1 MACFI
6 SSARW
11 ARTLDAMPGAAQH
24 LLSIVLLLWAVAAPS
39 GFAAD
44 HPDSQTAGQASR
56 QASIPV
62 RPGELVTRA
71 GEGDAGAVA
80 RLLAAGV
87 DPNARDRNG
96 NTALILAADKG
107 YIDVVRVLLERGA
120 AVKTTRRRCSC

>member
-1 MACFI
+1 
-6 SSARW
+6 
-11 ARTLDAMPGAAQH
+11 MPGAAQH

-80 RLLAAGV
+80 RLLAAGG
-87 DPNARDRNG
+87 DPNARDPDG
-96 NTALILAADKG
+96 HTPPIPAADKSD
-107 YIDVVRVLLERGA
+107 IDVVGGLLARGPA
-120 AVKTTRRRCSC
+120 GDATGAGGQA

>member
-1 MACFI
+1 
-6 SSARW
+6 
-11 ARTLDAMPGAAQH
+11 MPGAAQH

-80 RLLAAGV
+80 RLLAAGGG
-87 DPNARDRNG
+87 PHARDTNRH
-96 NTALILAADKG
+96 TALVPPAAKH
-107 YIDVVRVLLERGA
+107 YRDVA
-120 AVKTTRRRCSC
+120 AGRRPPR